1 MKIGGSTGA
10 APATGASPRRE
21 AAPSGFAP
29 AGASATGVSAAAPPA
44 ASTVVSGIDALLALQ
59 EPQDALSR
67 RRRAVRR
74 ATGVLDG
81 LDALKLAMLGEG
93 DSTAALER
101 LSRALRERADAV
113 DEPELGDLLAQ
124 VETRAA
130 VEIAKREAIR
140 AAA

>member
-67 RRRAVRR
+67 RRR